1 MNSEIVCQTEGAFC
15 GGKEVFHRC
24 ENQRLK
30 CQLNDNYPE
39 AGGKCVKSCSRAGE
53 MCEGLK
59 VCIYFENFLWIQ
71 I

>member
-30 CQLNDNYPE
+30 CQLDNNYPE
-39 AGGKCVKSCSRAGE
+39 DG
-53 MCEGLK
+53 
-59 VCIYFENFLWIQ
+59 
-71 I
+71 